1 MQTKPDF
8 DVIIVGGGVV
18 GLSIG
23 YFCASQGYSTG
34 VVERHERFCEE
45 ASTHNS
51 GVVHSGFNPEPGTLK
66 ALLNIAGAELMYQ
79 KSDEWKFGL
88 RKVGT
93 LVAARNERQ
102 AEKLESLKR
111 SGELNGLKGLE
122 ILDANGVNAIEP
134 AVEGVHAALYSPEG
148 GVIDIMEYIA
158 RLSAHASMEGAVL
171 AAGREVT
178 GISVSDETAS
188 ISLSTGERFTSRYV
202 VNSAGLHS
210 DDVAS
215 MLGSTYTVYPCV
227 GEYAFVTGPHSSL
240 VRGMVYPVVEE
251 GFPGLGIHLTRTYD
265 GQLQVGPTSVYGA
278 GKDQVKW
285 RRTPL
290 TAFVE
295 AVRTFLPA
303 VDADEVH
310 EGWHGVRVKTV
321 GPGSGRSFGD
331 FVVEWDLHGLPAIHL
346 VGIESP
352 GLTSSLALGR
362 HVACMIRKKDGDK
375 C

>member
-1 MQTKPDF
+1 M
-8 DVIIVGGGVV
+8 GGGVV

-23 YFCASQGYSTG
+23 YYCASQGYSTA

-66 ALLNIAGAELMYQ
+66 AFLNFAGIKLLYE

-88 RKVGT
+88 RRVGT
-93 LVAARNERQ
+93 LVAAKNERQ
-102 AEKLESLKR
+102 AQKLGFLKR
-111 SGELNGLKGLE
+111 AGELNGLKGLE
-122 ILDANGVNAIEP
+122 ILDAKGVKVIEP
-134 AVEGVHAALYSPEG
+134 AVEGVQAALYSPEG

-158 RLSAHASMEGAVL
+158 RLKAHASMEGAVL

-178 GISVSDETAS
+178 GISVSEEFPS
-188 ISLSTGERFTSRYV
+188 VSLSTGERLQSRYV

-210 DDVAS
+210 DDVAA
-215 MLGSTYTVYPCV
+215 MVGSIYTVYPCV
-227 GEYAFVTGPHSSL
+227 GEYAYVTGPQSSL
-240 VRGMVYPVVEE
+240 VRGMIYPVVDE
-251 GFPGLGIHLTRTYD
+251 GYPGLGVHLTRTFD
-265 GQLQVGPTSVYGA
+265 GQLQVGPTSVYGE

-290 TAFVE
+290 NAFVE
-295 AVRTFLPA
+295 AVRTFLPE
-303 VDADEVH
+303 VDSDNVH
-310 EGWHGVRVKTV
+310 EGWHGVRVKMV

-331 FVVEWDLHGLPAIHL
+331 FVIEWDTHGFPVIHL

-352 GLTSSLALGR
+352 GFTSSLAIGSY
-362 HVACMIRKKDGDK
+362 VASMIRKKDDENR
-375 C
+375 